1 MAALTDAGPLG
12 AAGIAGGTGIA
23 AGMAGAACAEG
34 IAGRAAGGGTVTDTA
49 GGVTA
54 VGTPGVAIK
63 RTVSCLTG
71 GAPGETGC
79 PGESFTEPGF
89 AVAERGGSVIC
100 IISGFGLAG
109 GVGRFSDIG

>member
-1 MAALTDAGPLG
+1 
-12 AAGIAGGTGIA
+12 
-23 AGMAGAACAEG
+23 MAGAACAEG